1 MRQPSLLAGAL
12 PPWNLDTQLPL
23 MSYSPS
29 AQPLW
34 LPAFQRSREHARC
47 FPACHV
53 FAALCQPASDATLRS
68 REPGIQSISRIGWQR
83 SRAARQPFSAPVGR
97 RAAMEL
103 CYPILLKSVRLL
115 RALCTTLHVSRP
127 GMNQSSRI
135 PFKIA
140 RDRHRCDML
149 LESKWLRC
157 SFCNVCMRMTWF
169 GHGPGTHDYT

>member
-12 PPWNLDTQLPL
+12 PPWNLDIQLPL

-29 AQPLW
+29 VLPLW
-34 LPAFQRSREHARC
+34 LPAFQR
-47 FPACHV
+47 
-53 FAALCQPASDATLRS
+53 AALCQPASDATLRS
-68 REPGIQSISRIGWQR
+68 QEPGIQSISRIGWQC

-103 CYPILLKSVRLL
+103 CYPILLRSVRLL
-115 RALCTTLHVSRP
+115 RALCTTLHVSRA

-140 RDRHRCDML
+140 RDRHRGDML

>member
-103 CYPILLKSVRLL
+103 CYPILLKSARLL
-115 RALCTTLHVSRP
+115 RALCATLHVSRP
-127 GMNQSSRI
+127 GMNESSRL
-135 PFKIA
+135 PFKVA
-140 RDRHRCDML
+140 TSQR
-149 LESKWLRC
+149 SPPW
-157 SFCNVCMRMTWF
+157 
-169 GHGPGTHDYT
+169 